1 MLVKKPKHKLPFRN
15 VFSNFSGLEIFS
27 VISFLFLLFLFIYSS
42 FISAENKKPLLSLKS
57 GFYNQQ
63 IKLGAYTPILI
74 SEIRYTT
81 DGSDPK
87 KDSHLYQEPISI
99 DKTTVVKMK
108 LFRNGQEIGNTVQA
122 SYFINEEP
130 TLPVISL
137 ISEPQNLWDE
147 KIGIYTKTNQK
158 NTGEE
163 WARTGVIHFFDGITK
178 NLAFSKDITYRI
190 YGGETRKSDQK
201 SLKICTGENDS
212 IHYKIFPKSEVTKYK
227 CFLLRN
233 SGGDWRVTMFRDALM
248 QTVASENSNVTTQ
261 NYRPVVL
268 YINGEYWGIHNL
280 REYYNDNFLSN
291 KYGGRRED
299 YSILFPNR
307 DNKGRVD
314 IVAGETKDAEDF
326 YRLREVVKEDMSNPN
341 IMNEIESL
349 MDIDNF
355 IDYNIFE
362 TYFANYDWLDNNIKV
377 WRYTGVDKYD
387 STRYGNDG
395 KFRWMLYDLDAG
407 FAIYDVPPYK
417 RNILKTA
424 VVKRDY
430 TGREWPY
437 VILRRITENEPTRN
451 MFINRY
457 ADHLNSTFLPEKI
470 IAYIDTYEKNLEKEM
485 PRHIER
491 WKNSKDA
498 WNNPYI
504 QSMEEWRENVQK
516 LRDFAIDR
524 PQYAYQHIV
533 EQFGL
538 GGTYTINIKNVD
550 NDKGYVVLNTLNL
563 KDENW
568 EGRYFDDITVNL
580 TAIPYRGHSFTGW
593 SDGSKDASIVIK
605 SSEDVS
611 IMPNFR

>member
-1 MLVKKPKHKLPFRN
+1 MFRS
-15 VFSNFSGLEIFS
+15 FSALEIFS
-27 VISFLFLLFLFIYSS
+27 AVSFIFLLTLFIYST
-42 FISAENKKPLLSLKS
+42 FISAENKRPLLSLRS
-57 GFYNQQ
+57 GLYNQP
-63 IKLGAYTPILI
+63 IRLSAYSSIMQT
-74 SEIRYTT
+74 EIRYTL

-87 KDSHLYQEPISI
+87 NDSNLYIKPLDMDI
-99 DKTTVVKMK
+99 TTVAKFQ
-108 LFRNGQEIGNTVQA
+108 LFRNGQKVGNTAQA
-122 SYFINEEP
+122 SYFINEES
-130 TLPVISL
+130 TLPIVSL
-137 ISEPQNLWDE
+137 ISDPENLWNE
-147 KIGIYTKTNQK
+147 ETGIYTKTNQK

-163 WARTGVIHFFDGITK
+163 WVRPGVIQFFDGFPK
-178 NLAFSKDITYRI
+178 SLAFSKNITYRI
-190 YGGETRKSDQK
+190 YGGETRKSGQK
-201 SLKICTGENDS
+201 TLKICAGENDS
-212 IHYKIFPKSEVTKYK
+212 IHYKLFPNSEVTKYK

-248 QTVASENSNVTTQ
+248 QTIASKNSSVTTQ

-307 DNKGRVD
+307 ENKGRVD
-314 IVAGETKDAEDF
+314 IEAGDAKDAEDF
-326 YRLREVVKEDMSNPN
+326 YKLREIVKEDMSDPK
-341 IMNEIESL
+341 IMREVESL
-349 MDIDNF
+349 IDIENF

-362 TYFANYDWLDNNIKV
+362 TFFANYDWLDNNTKI
-377 WRYTGVDKYD
+377 WRYTGVDKND
-387 STRYGNDG
+387 SVRYGNDG

-470 IAYIDTYEKNLEKEM
+470 IAYIDVYEKNLENEM

-504 QSMEEWRENVQK
+504 QTLQEWRDNVQK

-524 PQYAYQHIV
+524 PQYAYQHVI

-538 GGTYTINIKNVD
+538 AGTYTVNISNEE
-550 NDKGYVVLNTLNL
+550 NNKGYVVLNSLNI
-563 KDENW
+563 KNESW
-568 EGRYFDDITVNL
+568 SGTYFDEVPIKL
-580 TAIPYRGHSFTGW
+580 TAVPYKGYSFAGW
-593 SDGSKDASIVIK
+593 QDGNKNTSIVIK
-605 SSEDVS
+605 SSEDVT
-611 IMPNFR
+611 IKPNFR